1 VLDTLFFGLG
11 FLVANFLIVEGFFGK
26 DAVKSGDSARLC
38 DLLEALYLRL
48 VDVDNDCAVNFVELV
63 QVTDS
68 ALYQLDQD

>member
-11 FLVANFLIVEGFFGK
+11 FLVANFFIVKGFFGK